1 MNISQTNTTLHDVQ
15 IVQIYDCNV
24 KTLFVM
30 KFVFSCITFWSVEL
44 YNAKNFVLCS
54 LVSMKNKGAKFDLL
68 VLECP
73 VSYML
78 WFEYI
83 YIKCNNC
90 FLFIRPWV
98 PSDGNHNDKLTYA
111 VLNKKILIKR
121 PTVIIRWDYM
131 VSRMKHRQ
139 IHMRKKWWHVTSF
152 DTPVGRPWLFTWINL
167 LL

>member
-1 MNISQTNTTLHDVQ
+1 
-15 IVQIYDCNV
+15 
-24 KTLFVM
+24 
-30 KFVFSCITFWSVEL
+30 
-44 YNAKNFVLCS
+44 
-54 LVSMKNKGAKFDLL
+54 MKNKGTKFDLL

-121 PTVIIRWDYM
+121 PSVITRRDYM
-131 VSRMKHRQ
+131 ISRMKHRQ
-139 IHMRKKWWHVTSF
+139 IHMRKNDDMLRHLMHQLEDLGYLHGLTSYCKLHYIF
-152 DTPVGRPWLFTWINL
+152 AITVGYKNL
-167 LL
+167 VSVKL